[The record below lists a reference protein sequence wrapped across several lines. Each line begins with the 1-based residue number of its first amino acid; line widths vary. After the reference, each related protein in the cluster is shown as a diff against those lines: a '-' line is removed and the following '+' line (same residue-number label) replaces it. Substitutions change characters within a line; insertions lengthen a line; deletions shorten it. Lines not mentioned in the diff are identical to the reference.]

1 MRVSFPILLAMLSA
15 AVGAPGA
22 EWTAPKLAQAM
33 AEAVEDGDAIA
44 RVKMTTPETGV
55 LQIRIKSRRGGSK
68 AAVAYEI
75 LWPNERKGEGF
86 VLRQSGGG
94 AAQGA
99 FKTASGEVSKLGA
112 SELSEPFFAT
122 ALAYADAIENFFRW
136 KNQSL
141 SGTEAVGKT
150 DCIVLESKTGAGE
163 VSVYGKVR
171 SWIDPDRMVT
181 MRVEKYDKAGQLARR
196 IETTQ
201 VAKDD
206 RGRHVP
212 AGMSV
217 RAGGKVTEIDGVNVR
232 HDVTHSDADFGF

>member
-1 MRVSFPILLAMLSA
+1 MRVSFLILLAMLSA

-22 EWTAPKLAQAM
+22 EWTAPKLALAM
-33 AEAVEDGDAIA
+33 AEAVEDADAVA

-68 AAVAYEI
+68 VAVAYEI

-94 AAQGA
+94 AVQGA
-99 FKTASGEVSKLGA
+99 LKTASGAVSKLGA
-112 SELSEPFFAT
+112 SDLSDPLFGT

-136 KNQSL
+136 ENQSL
-141 SGTEAVGKT
+141 SGTEAVGKM
-150 DCIVLESKTGAGE
+150 DCIVLESEPGGGE
-163 VSVYGKVR
+163 TSIYGKVR

-181 MRVEKYDKAGQLARR
+181 MRVEKYDKSGQIARR

-212 AGMSV
+212 AGLSV
-217 RAGGKVTEIDGVNVR
+217 KVGGKVTEIDGVNVR

>member
-1 MRVSFPILLAMLSA
+1 VAAKPPWPTSF
-15 AVGAPGA
+15 
-22 EWTAPKLAQAM
+22 
-33 AEAVEDGDAIA
+33 
-44 RVKMTTPETGV
+44 
-55 LQIRIKSRRGGSK
+55 
-68 AAVAYEI
+68 
-75 LWPNERKGEGF
+75 LWPNERKSEGF

-99 FKTASGEVSKLGA
+99 LKTASGAVSKFGA
-112 SELSEPFFAT
+112 SDLSDALFGT

-136 KNQSL
+136 ENQSL

-150 DCIVLESKTGAGE
+150 DCIVLESKPGAGE
-163 VSVYGKVR
+163 TSIYGKVR

-181 MRVEKYDKAGQLARR
+181 MRVEKYDKSGHLARR

-217 RAGGKVTEIDGVNVR
+217 KAGGKVTEIDGVNVR

>member
-1 MRVSFPILLAMLSA
+1 MRVSFLILLAMLSV
-15 AVGAPGA
+15 AVGALGA

-33 AEAVEDGDAIA
+33 AEAVEDGEATA

-55 LQIRIKSRRGGSK
+55 LQIRIKSRRKGSG

-86 VLRQSGGG
+86 ALRQSRVG

-99 FKTASGEVSKLGA
+99 FKTASGEVSQLGP
-112 SELSEPFFAT
+112 SDLSQPLFNT
-122 ALAYADAIENFFRW
+122 ALACADTIENFFSW
-136 KNQSL
+136 ENQSL
-141 SGTEAVGKT
+141 SGTEAVGKK
-150 DCIVLESKTGAGE
+150 DCIVLESKPGAGE
-163 VSVYGKVR
+163 VSIYGKVR

-217 RAGGKVTEIDGVNVR
+217 KAGGKVTEIDGVNIR

>member
-1 MRVSFPILLAMLSA
+1 MRVSSLIILVMLSA

-22 EWTAPKLAQAM
+22 EWTAPRLAQAM

-44 RVKMTTPETGV
+44 RIKMTTPETGV
-55 LQIRIKSRRGGSK
+55 LQIRIKSHRGGSK

-141 SGTEAVGKT
+141 SATEAVGKT

-163 VSVYGKVR
+163 TSIYSKVR

-217 RAGGKVTEIDGVNVR
+217 KAGAKVTEIDGVNVR

>member
-1 MRVSFPILLAMLSA
+1 MRVCFLVLLVMLGAAM
-15 AVGAPGA
+15 GAIAA

-33 AEAVEDGDAIA
+33 AEAVEDGDATA

-55 LQIRIKSRRGGSK
+55 LQIRIKSRRIGGK

-75 LWPNERKGEGF
+75 LWPNGRKGEGF
-86 VLRQSGGG
+86 VLSQSGEG
-94 AAQGA
+94 AAQGSVKGA
-99 FKTASGEVSKLGA
+99 DGAVSKLGSA
-112 SELSEPFFAT
+112 DFPKSVFGT
-122 ALAYADAIENFFRW
+122 ALAYADVIENFFRW

-150 DCIVLESKTGAGE
+150 ECIVLESKPGGE
-163 VSVYGKVR
+163 ASVYGRVR
-171 SWIDPDRMVT
+171 SWIDPDRMVA
-181 MRVEKYDKAGQLARR
+181 MRVEKYDNAGKLARR

-217 RAGGKVTEIDGVNVR
+217 KAGGRVTEIDGVNIR
-232 HDVTHSDADFGF
+232 HDVTHADADFAF